1 MNTYNINDKEFQ
13 QTDTYKQFIE
23 ENPTIGNLKIRAY
36 AAGGAIPIEG
46 LKITVRKIIDN
57 TNIIFFEG
65 TTNNS
70 GIIDRIQLPAPKL
83 ATNNLDIPNKTTY
96 DIIATYPK
104 ENLTYNYKINIYE
117 DIYVVQNIG
126 ITPNMMVVNVEVG
139 EETWL

>member
-1 MNTYNINDKEFQ
+1 MNTYSINDKEFQ

-23 ENPTIGNLKIRAY
+23 ENPTIGNLRIRAY

-83 ATNNLDIPNKTTY
+83 ANNNLDIPNKTTY

-126 ITPNMMVVNVEVG
+126 ITPSMMVVNVEVG